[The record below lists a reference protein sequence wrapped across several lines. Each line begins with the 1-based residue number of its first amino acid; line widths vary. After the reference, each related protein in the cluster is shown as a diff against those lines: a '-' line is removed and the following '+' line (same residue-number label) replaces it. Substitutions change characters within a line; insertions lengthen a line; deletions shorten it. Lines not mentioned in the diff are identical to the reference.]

1 MVLPASV
8 EADRLTRFTVAAAA
22 LQDAQVAARRE
33 AAEVLIGVADE
44 WLADASVPR
53 KQRLR
58 QAQAAINALC
68 MYIRS
73 PFRLAKRYQRLAHG
87 TVRRSW
93 SAQKKRR
100 LRASVEAFRAEAHLR
115 GGILR
120 AIAARLH
127 TPDTVAPVSGGK
139 TPQQHGGA
147 PGSWSAL
154 TYDFSGAVFFYP
166 VDFSGAYWGR
176 RAVFEGC
183 VFYGSADFS
192 GGFFRRKARFAGCAW
207 RSEVSFDRCMFNRV
221 ADFSQGHY
229 KRPVN
234 RRFCTYTD
242 EAWLH
247 GSTHKNTVDYSG
259 SIYRGWASFADNTY
273 RADAVF
279 SGCLYRRDAMFQ
291 GSRYGG
297 RAALDHCTYEG
308 VAFMRECVYERD
320 ADMSG
325 CTYYGRAAATEC
337 PGEQARFD
345 ASVYY
350 GDVNYAGSVFCHHP
364 DFTCSAYYGGAD
376 FGGCVYRRG
385 LSVSGSAFHG
395 PVNFGGSECGKKSYC
410 ANAVFT
416 GLVTLT
422 GTVFRKKVIFEESA
436 FLASTDFSAAD
447 FSGRIPGFTECIFT
461 PGEQYAFPQPVTSP
475 PPGSR
480 LLAPWE
486 VRRLDYF
493 RQQVQAFTH
502 PAADD
507 PEVLEAARQ
516 RVRVL
521 KKQLHAWV
529 FAMQDPRYQHPGFE
543 KIRGI

>member
-1 MVLPASV
+1 
-8 EADRLTRFTVAAAA
+8 
-22 LQDAQVAARRE
+22 
-33 AAEVLIGVADE
+33 
-44 WLADASVPR
+44 
-53 KQRLR
+53 
-58 QAQAAINALC
+58 
-68 MYIRS
+68 
-73 PFRLAKRYQRLAHG
+73 
-87 TVRRSW
+87 
-93 SAQKKRR
+93 
-100 LRASVEAFRAEAHLR
+100 
-115 GGILR
+115 
-120 AIAARLH
+120 
-127 TPDTVAPVSGGK
+127 
-139 TPQQHGGA
+139 
-147 PGSWSAL
+147 
-154 TYDFSGAVFFYP
+154 
-166 VDFSGAYWGR
+166 
-176 RAVFEGC
+176 
-183 VFYGSADFS
+183 
-192 GGFFRRKARFAGCAW
+192 
-207 RSEVSFDRCMFNRV
+207 
-221 ADFSQGHY
+221 
-229 KRPVN
+229 
-234 RRFCTYTD
+234 
-242 EAWLH
+242 
-247 GSTHKNTVDYSG
+247 
-259 SIYRGWASFADNTY
+259 
-273 RADAVF
+273 
-279 SGCLYRRDAMFQ
+279 MFQ

-308 VAFMRECVYERD
+308 AAFMRECVYERD

-337 PGEQARFD
+337 PGEQAQFD

-350 GDVNYAGSVFCHHP
+350 GDVTHAGSVFCHHP

-410 ANAVFT
+410 ASAVFT
-416 GLVTLT
+416 GPVTLT

-480 LLAPWE
+480 VLAPWE

-502 PAADD
+502 PAVDD

>member
-8 EADRLTRFTVAAAA
+8 EADRLTRFTAAAAA

-73 PFRLAKRYQRLAHG
+73 PFRLAKRYQRLTHG

-100 LRASVEAFRAEAHLR
+100 LQASLEAFRAEAHLR

-120 AIAARLH
+120 AIAARLR

-207 RSEVSFDRCMFNRV
+207 RGEVSFERCMFNRV

-229 KRPVN
+229 KGRLTGVFAPMLMRRGFTAQRIRIRLIIVAASTVGGPVLPITRTVLMRCLATASTAGMLCFRGPGTVAG
-234 RRFCTYTD
+234 RRWITAPMRGRRSC
-242 EAWLH
+242 
-247 GSTHKNTVDYSG
+247 GS
-259 SIYRGWASFADNTY
+259 A
-273 RADAVF
+273 
-279 SGCLYRRDAMFQ
+279 C
-291 GSRYGG
+291 
-297 RAALDHCTYEG
+297 
-308 VAFMRECVYERD
+308 
-320 ADMSG
+320 MSG
-325 CTYYGRAAATEC
+325 
-337 PGEQARFD
+337 
-345 ASVYY
+345 
-350 GDVNYAGSVFCHHP
+350 
-364 DFTCSAYYGGAD
+364 
-376 FGGCVYRRG
+376 
-385 LSVSGSAFHG
+385 
-395 PVNFGGSECGKKSYC
+395 
-410 ANAVFT
+410 
-416 GLVTLT
+416 
-422 GTVFRKKVIFEESA
+422 
-436 FLASTDFSAAD
+436 
-447 FSGRIPGFTECIFT
+447 T
-461 PGEQYAFPQPVTSP
+461 P
-475 PPGSR
+475 
-480 LLAPWE
+480 
-486 VRRLDYF
+486 
-493 RQQVQAFTH
+493 
-502 PAADD
+502 
-507 PEVLEAARQ
+507 
-516 RVRVL
+516 
-521 KKQLHAWV
+521 
-529 FAMQDPRYQHPGFE
+529 
-543 KIRGI
+543 I